1 MRRISLLL
9 IFGLIALL
17 SACGGVEPHPPVHIT
32 IAGSTSMQ
40 PLLQE
45 LAEAY
50 THRHEYVTID
60 VQPGGSRLG
69 VKAVREGTADIGMV
83 SRELSDDA
91 SSRHIDAEDKLELK
105 RREDV
110 SEEERIDLQAT
121 VIAEDGIA
129 ILVNAQNGV
138 DSLSL
143 ADIER
148 IFAGRILDWS
158 ELGSESGEILVV
170 SREEGSGTREAFEEM
185 VMMGKRV
192 TPTAVVMPSSEAMR
206 EFVADNPQAI
216 GYISMGLVSSG
227 VKAVKVNGVEPS
239 PETVRQGEYPIVRP
253 FLLLTRLEPN
263 QEVRAF
269 IEFILSPAGQAVVGR
284 RHGRVK

>member
-1 MRRISLLL
+1 
-9 IFGLIALL
+9 
-17 SACGGVEPHPPVHIT
+17 
-32 IAGSTSMQ
+32 MQ
-40 PLLQE
+40 
-45 LAEAY
+45 
-50 THRHEYVTID
+50 
-60 VQPGGSRLG
+60 
-69 VKAVREGTADIGMV
+69 EGTADIGMV
-83 SRELSDDA
+83 SWW
-91 SSRHIDAEDKLELK
+91 LE
-105 RREDV
+105 EGTG
-110 SEEERIDLQAT
+110 LQA
-121 VIAEDGIA
+121 IAIAKDGIA
-129 ILVNAQNGV
+129 ILVNAQNEA

-192 TPTAVVMPSSEAMR
+192 TPTAVVMPSSEAVR

-216 GYISMGLVSSG
+216 GYISMGFLSPG

-239 PETVRQGEYPIVRP
+239 PETVRQGKYPLVRP
-253 FLLLTRLEPN
+253 FLLLTRPELS
-263 QEVRAF
+263 QEIRAF
-269 IEFILSPAGQAVVGR
+269 IEFILSPAGQAIVGR